1 MRKMEQ
7 QEPEKVPK
15 ELLEKVFA
23 ELTAELTVKLIAEEE
38 KEKCLVPILLFM

>member
-7 QEPEKVPK
+7 QEPEKVQK

-23 ELTAELTVKLIAEEE
+23 ELTAELTVKVIAEEE
-38 KEKCLVPILLFM
+38 KEKYFVLILLLM